1 MPYIANTVKKT
12 NVRWICHATVNSAP
26 ISLTPKQMFMHADAL
41 IAPSNFVKEELD
53 KAGFKTADKIYHGVD
68 TDVFKPLPKEEIG
81 NIRQEMG
88 VKDKFIF
95 LSIGVNQIS
104 QKNYPGL
111 FYAWKIFVE
120 NNPEAKENCT
130 LHVHSNPSA
139 ANGINLD
146 ILAGRHGIKNIV
158 FTSNH
163 RGNFTLPP
171 KQMNEIYNYSDVYV
185 TSSFGESVC
194 LPILESMAAGKPCI
208 ATDFSSMP
216 QWIKESKAGLTAKI
230 KAYWTNPLC
239 EDEALIDEIDLA
251 KQMTK
256 LYKDAKLRES
266 MGKKAVDYIKSKF
279 NWDKHIIPGWVKV
292 INRFD
297 MTVKEDKPL
306 VSVIVL
312 SSNRKEFLKEAI
324 ESIKNQTYPNIEI
337 IVVDNGS
344 TDGSIGY
351 LKEVM
356 VEITIG
362 TSKDKGKAV
371 SKDSMTIKKANHLIL
386 NKTNVGCPTARNQA
400 LKLCTGKYIAIQD
413 DDDISLPGRIEEQV
427 LCLENN
433 QQIAAVSG
441 SSITIDK
448 DGKETGKMS
457 TKDMFV
463 THEMLLREH
472 CMNSSNAMIRKV
484 VFDDV
489 GNYDEKIKIASDRDM
504 WLRISKK
511 YQLLQLDKV
520 LNKYRIHKNLSINQ
534 PEETQKYV
542 MKAIQKTQE
551 KEKEFAEKWQK
562 KK

>member
-1 MPYIANTVKKT
+1 MY
-12 NVRWICHATVNSAP
+12 
-26 ISLTPKQMFMHADAL
+26 ADAI

-53 KAGFKTADKIYHGVD
+53 KAGFKTVDKIYHGVD
-68 TDVFKPLPKEEIG
+68 TDTFKPMPKEEI
-81 NIRQEMG
+81 NNLKKEMDI
-88 VKDKFIF
+88 KNKIIF
-95 LSIGVNQIS
+95 LSVGVNTIS

-111 FYAWKIFVE
+111 FYAWKIFIE
-120 NNPEAKENCT
+120 NNPEAKENCF

-139 ANGINLD
+139 TNGINLD
-146 ILAGRHGIKNIV
+146 LLAGRHGIKNIG

-163 RGNFTLPP
+163 QGNFTLPP
-171 KQMNEIYNYSDVYV
+171 DQMNEIYNYSDVFV
-185 TSSFGESVC
+185 TASYGESVC
-194 LPILESMAAGKPCI
+194 WPILEAMAAGKPCI
-208 ATDFSSMP
+208 ATDFSAMP

-297 MTVKEDKPL
+297 MSVKEDKPL
-306 VSVIVL
+306 VSVMIL
-312 SSNRKEFLKEAI
+312 SHNRKDFLNEAI
-324 ESIKNQTYPNIEI
+324 ESILNQTYPNIQLV
-337 IVVDNGS
+337 VVDNGS
-344 TDGSIGY
+344 TDGSADLI
-351 LKEVM
+351 KKISESV
-356 VEITIG
+356 
-362 TSKDKGKAV
+362 KGKIPII
-371 SKDSMTIKKANHLIL
+371 T
-386 NKTNVGCPTARNQA
+386 NKTNLGCPTARNQA

-413 DDDISLPGRIEEQV
+413 DDDISLPERIEEQV

-433 QQIAAVSG
+433 LQIAAVSG
-441 SSITIDK
+441 SSIIIDK

-457 TKDMFV
+457 TENRFV
-463 THEMLLREH
+463 THEMFLREH
-472 CMNSSNAMIRKV
+472 CMNSSNAMIRKA

-511 YQLLQLDKV
+511 HQLLQFDKV
-520 LNKYRIHKNLSINQ
+520 LNKYRIHKNLSIDN

-542 MKAIQKTQE
+542 DIAIQKTQE
-551 KEKEFAEKWQK
+551 KDKEFTEKWK
-562 KK
+562 KKK